1 MNVSIVRMS
10 AFDKR
15 TPTASPETS
24 AQLSGNST
32 SPTSSLENSMPR
44 KRTREYMLMSDD
56 EAWSCDEANA
66 RAAAKAKAEAK
77 AEAKADAE
85 AKAAAKAEDEAV
97 AKAFL
102 KAKGP
107 KVVEKCRNRIMLR
120 LLSWAAQR
128 RLAQLKLN

>member
-32 SPTSSLENSMPR
+32 SPTSSLENSVPR

-85 AKAAAKAEDEAV
+85 AKAAANAEDEAV
-97 AKAFL
+97 AKAYL
-102 KAKGP
+102 KAKRL
-107 KVVEKCRNRIMLR
+107 KTAQNTTRAY

-128 RLAQLKLN
+128 RLVKLKQPI